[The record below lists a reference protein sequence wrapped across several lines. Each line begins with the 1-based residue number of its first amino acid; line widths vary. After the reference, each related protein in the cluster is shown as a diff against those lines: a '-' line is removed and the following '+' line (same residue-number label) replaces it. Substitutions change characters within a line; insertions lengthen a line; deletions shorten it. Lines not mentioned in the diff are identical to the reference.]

1 MPVYNSVPLK
11 VKLALNALYVKPPC
25 PVRFVYRCGD
35 SLVSRVRNDLAA
47 DFLDTDYTH
56 CLWWDSDIIA
66 TPDQVARL
74 LSHDEAIV
82 GGLYANKSERRLK
95 WVLNP
100 FGETTPIDNRGVIP
114 VRHIGTGF
122 LLVARE
128 VLFLAVPR
136 AKRLKGCMA
145 RIVPNHWAF
154 GKRNDSRVTR

>member
-1 MPVYNSVPLK
+1 LEGS
-11 VKLALNALYVKPPC
+11 
-25 PVRFVYRCGD
+25 RFLPARRIC
-35 SLVSRVRNDLAA
+35 LAA
-47 DFLDTDYTH
+47 DFLDTGYTH

-100 FGETTPIDNRGVIP
+100 FGETTPNDNRGILP

-128 VLFLAVPR
+128 VFETMIEKTAR
-136 AKRLKGCMA
+136 HRLQSF
-145 RIVPNHWAF
+145 R
-154 GKRNDSRVTR
+154 